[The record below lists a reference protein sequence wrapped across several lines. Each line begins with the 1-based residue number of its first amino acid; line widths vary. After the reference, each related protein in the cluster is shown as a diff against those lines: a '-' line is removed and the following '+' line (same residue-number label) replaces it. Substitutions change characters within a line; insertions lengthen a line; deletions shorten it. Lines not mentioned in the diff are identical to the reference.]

1 MPVFC
6 LLHGKNAVFVFF
18 YLKVELIF
26 EKHSYISSHRQLR
39 AGDLTAWPCG
49 PTSWW
54 PGHPMT
60 STLPSCHGTS
70 RPLRASALRA
80 IIGSVSP
87 VWLMRFKSCPR
98 PGLKPWQRFTGFHL
112 RVAATPRPALSRARR
127 NKLRADE
134 AGARDE
140 TRRDAA
146 RVNFCGCH
154 HKKSQVSLL
163 FEKKMRVLMRGL

>member
-1 MPVFC
+1 M
-6 LLHGKNAVFVFF
+6 
-18 YLKVELIF
+18 ELIF

-98 PGLKPWQRFTGFHL
+98 PGFKPWQRFTGFHL
-112 RVAATPRPALSRARR
+112 RVTATPRPALSRARR

-140 TRRDAA
+140 TRRDETRPGWISAA
-146 RVNFCGCH
+146 AITRNRRWACALKRKCECSCGACRWH
-154 HKKSQVSLL
+154 
-163 FEKKMRVLMRGL
+163 